1 MLFCVLPLPSR
12 AAGAAPSVD
21 LGVGLGGG
29 ATGYT
34 VENLHQNGAAEESLK
49 AVVKW
54 RQDALN
60 DTSVKWNGKT
70 MKHYLA
76 DNDISESDY
85 LNPKWSN
92 ALERIAIQRAIEAWD
107 YNDGHTR
114 PNGGDLLDCTV
125 RFVSFICRNSGMGQ
139 PELRCCHGPV
149 GDGEIG
155 LGQSVSRCGD
165 RTLHHAYRPVL

>member
-70 MKHYLA
+70 MKQYLA

-114 PNGGDLLDCTV
+114 PMGRPVGLHSTV
-125 RFVSFICRNSGMGQ
+125 RIVHLQKFWHGAAGASLLPWTSGRRRNRTGAIS
-139 PELRCCHGPV
+139 LPV
-149 GDGEIG
+149 W
-155 LGQSVSRCGD
+155 
-165 RTLHHAYRPVL
+165 